1 MATVHKNSQGL
12 FEVVFSDETTAT
24 FSKPSTKHL
33 GLALTIIRKDT
44 LGIADV
50 LVDNC
55 LVSGDK
61 AELKAN
67 LAYARQLSDVADDV
81 FGKVKAT
88 LTYGQIDGQPVSK
101 IMFEDD
107 HFFVLRKCDRATYS
121 TSRAKQQQNPLAGLK
136 HIITNC
142 IDSDLS
148 TIEFL
153 LEEPGYLLGFSEV
166 ADEYLNDT
174 GKRLGNS

>member
-1 MATVHKNSQGL
+1 MATVHKNSEG
-12 FEVVFSDETTAT
+12 FYVVVFSDETTAT
-24 FSKPSTKHL
+24 FSQPTTKHL
-33 GLALTIIRKDT
+33 GLALTIIRKDM

-61 AELKAN
+61 AELKDN
-67 LAYARQLSDVADDV
+67 LAYARQLSDIADDV
-81 FGKVKAT
+81 FGKVKAI
-88 LTYGQIDGQPVSK
+88 LTYDQIDGKAVSK
-101 IMFEDD
+101 VNFEDG

-136 HIITNC
+136 HIISSCMYGELN
-142 IDSDLS
+142 SVS
-148 TIEFL
+148 NL